1 MVHAPLFGGLFH
13 ERLRASSKRLFWVGL
28 AMVLLGAAAIVFPM
42 ISTMVATLLVG
53 WVLLLAGIFQV
64 TGSFWNSRDRA
75 ILRRASFGLLCIAAG
90 IFLLFSPLAGAVA
103 LTLLAGG
110 IFIVQGAVEIS
121 FAFEMRPH
129 DGWSVM
135 LLSGIIS
142 VAMAALIMAGWP
154 AISVIL
160 LGILLG
166 VNFLSSGLGY
176 IIVSRALTP
185 AA

>member
-64 TGSFWNSRDRA
+64 TGSFSIHGTGPFFGA
-75 ILRRASFGLLCIAAG
+75 LLFGLLCIAAG